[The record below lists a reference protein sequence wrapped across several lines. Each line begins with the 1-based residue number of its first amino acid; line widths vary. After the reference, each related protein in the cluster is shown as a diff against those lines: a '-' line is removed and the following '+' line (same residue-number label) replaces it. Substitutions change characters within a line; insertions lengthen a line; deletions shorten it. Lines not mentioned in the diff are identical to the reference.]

1 VSEEAPRPASPPPA
15 PSREVDALIVEVT
28 PRCNHDCLH
37 CYNVWKNAAPYPFEG
52 ELGTAELS
60 ALLDRVLDETG
71 VNEVTLTGGEPL
83 LRPDIVQLVEHLN
96 ARGAAVDLI
105 TNGTLLDAAM
115 IDRLTPDLV
124 GSWELP
130 LLSSEAAIHDELSG
144 HAGAFDKVTLAI
156 AELKLRQQPVVAVFV
171 ATQLNLPTLRET
183 AELAFALGVDAL
195 MFNRFNPGGRGFAN
209 LERLQ
214 CRPAQLREA
223 LDALDGLSRELELPV
238 SCSIAMPPCLFD
250 HARWPAL
257 SFGFCAAGTPEAY
270 YTIGPLGELR
280 PCNHSTTVLGDL
292 REQGFWEIVEA
303 GTMGAFMAAR
313 PAFCDGC
320 GVAQTCLGGCKAAAE
335 VCYGDL
341 SAVEPFLAAFRGEA
355 VKR

>member
-1 VSEEAPRPASPPPA
+1 LATQPPTPT

-28 PRCNHDCLH
+28 PCCNHDCLH
-37 CYNVWKNAAPYPFEG
+37 CYNAWKNAAPYPAGGG
-52 ELGTAELS
+52 ELGTAELL

-71 VNEVTLTGGEPL
+71 VNEVTFTGGEPL
-83 LRPDIVQLVEHLN
+83 LRPDLVQLVDHLV
-96 ARGAAVDLI
+96 ARGTAVDLI

-115 IDRLTPDLV
+115 IERLTPDRI

-130 LLSSEAAIHDELSG
+130 LLSADAAIHDELSG
-144 HAGAFDKVTLAI
+144 QQGAFDKVTLAI
-156 AELKLRQQPVVAVFV
+156 AELKLREQPVVAVFV
-171 ATQLNLPTLRET
+171 ATQLNLPTLRESV
-183 AELAFALGVDAL
+183 ELAFALGVDAL
-195 MFNRFNPGGRGFAN
+195 MFNRFNPGGRGFDN

-214 CRPAQLREA
+214 CTPTQLRAA
-223 LDALDGLSRELELPV
+223 LDELDGLSRELELPV

-257 SFGFCAAGTPEAY
+257 SFGFCAAGTAEAY

-292 REQGFWEIVEA
+292 RERGFWELVDA
-303 GTMGAFMAAR
+303 GAMGAFMAAR
-313 PAFCDGC
+313 PGFCDGC
-320 GVAQTCLGGCKAAAE
+320 GTAEICLGGCKAAAE

-341 SAVEPFLAAFRGEA
+341 SALEPFLAAFRGE
-355 VKR
+355 VDKR